1 MKKRAKSVII
11 EGMKVTIAE
20 ADGNVAVLSALK
32 SIAKRGGEGEILVV
46 VPDSY
51 TLSFE
56 RELMKELG
64 ASFLLSVSTFRR
76 LLSRLRRTD
85 EKYLDAATGT
95 MAVRAVVRNL
105 GKELRA
111 FGRSAKY
118 ASFSER
124 MYELLSSLKNCGI
137 SPSDAAACGETLGG
151 ALGGKLS
158 DVAKIYA
165 GYEAAKADSKDS
177 ADLFALLPALIRG
190 EEAFRTGTCVFA
202 GFDIFTK
209 LGEEVFLACAQN
221 FSETVF
227 VANTTDKPVFRPIL
241 LAEQISSLLSRRG
254 IPFSRTR
261 LGGNLSPFALAV
273 SERLF
278 EKRSVPRDPRA
289 DGAKFFVGSREEELE
304 FAAREIKRLA
314 MRGWRY
320 GEFCIVLSNAAA
332 YERALREVLTRH
344 EIRYWY
350 DRKSRLSEHP
360 TARYLLCGLALRSRG
375 YAQEDVLAFVKN
387 PLFFSLSADLLPG
400 EIDVFENYVLKYGIA
415 GKRFFSEFTLAAPG
429 DDALRSRAERVRHC
443 FAQAAQMFFPG
454 EDGDVLSKLLAFTDP
469 ATVTE
474 QAWHRAFVEDS
485 DPVFA
490 AFSEQAPGYLYGI
503 LSSIRA
509 VFGSPDEELLY
520 DLFKSGVERQE
531 VSEIPQRADC
541 VFVGEKES
549 VQYQSFRAVFVLG
562 MNEGEFPTVTE
573 DGGILNDRDAD
584 ALARTGVRFTPKNSD
599 NNLRMRFSV
608 LKLLTNDYERRSF
621 SATLDARPAETFR
634 ELIALCGGEISPL
647 PEPAEMFSS
656 ERVRELYACR
666 EVRRAEAGE
675 DGDYGA
681 AAAIC
686 AHAERGDPFL
696 WNLVREGIPP
706 WTERIS
712 PNLAAELFYPRMKGE
727 RRTSI
732 SAVETYYRCP
742 FRHFLRYGLKALER
756 ETAEIRA
763 LNIGNILHKALE
775 YFVNGKDFS
784 ESAAEGCFD
793 RTLALPEYEKYMAE
807 ESFRPVLSRL
817 REESRKVCGAMAR
830 SFVQSEFENYAC
842 ELGFGVCR
850 EGTPGMESI
859 ALSGTDVRLTGVI
872 DRVDVY
878 SLGESR
884 VCRVVDYKTGA
895 AEDVSEESLYFGHK
909 VQLFVYLYALEKNL
923 GCRPAG
929 AYYFPVHNKYVK
941 GEGNPY
947 ALRGVT
953 LSEEEILVASDRA
966 LAESPESEILGVK
979 RKPGGGGRGLISE
992 SRLRGYV
999 EYAVK
1004 LCQSAIEESAS
1015 GDIRI
1020 LPAERACSH
1029 CPYLGVCRNFE
1040 GEGVRRVS
1048 NWSAESVSRALSE
1061 HAASPLADS
1070 PSAARSA
1077 CGEEERE

>member
-1 MKKRAKSVII
+1 MGS
-11 EGMKVTIAE
+11 MKVTVAE

-32 SIAKRGGEGEILVV
+32 SIAKRGGAGETLVV

-76 LLSRLRRTD
+76 LLSRLRRTE

-137 SPSDAAACGETLGG
+137 TPETAAACGEQLGG
-151 ALGGKLS
+151 ALGEKLS

-165 GYEAAKADSKDS
+165 GYEAAKAGARDS

-190 EEAFRTGTCVFA
+190 EESFRTANCVFA
-202 GFDIFTK
+202 GFDIFTR
-209 LGEEVFLACAQN
+209 LGEEVFLACAES

-227 VANTTDKPVFRPIL
+227 LANTTDKPVFRPIL
-241 LAEQISSLLSRRG
+241 LAEQISALLTRRG
-254 IPFSRTR
+254 IPFSRVR
-261 LGGNLSPFALAV
+261 AEGNLSPFALAV

-278 EKRSVPRDPRA
+278 EKRAVPRDPRA
-289 DGAKFFVGSREEELE
+289 DGAKFFVGTREEELE
-304 FAAREIKRLA
+304 FAAREIKRLVA
-314 MRGWRY
+314 HGWRY
-320 GEFCIVLSNAAA
+320 GDFCIVLSDAAV
-332 YERALREVLTRH
+332 YGRALREVMTRH

-350 DRKSRLSEHP
+350 DRKVRLSEHP
-360 TARYLLCGLALRSRG
+360 ASRYLLCGLALRSRG
-375 YAQEDVLAFVKN
+375 FAQEDVLAFVKN
-387 PLFFSLSADLLPG
+387 PLFFSLSEDLVPG

-429 DDALRSRAERVRHC
+429 DDSLRRRAEQVRLR
-443 FAQAAQMFFPG
+443 FVRESQTFFPG
-454 EDGDVLSKLLAFTDP
+454 GDGDVLSRLLAFTDP
-469 ATVTE
+469 ASVKE
-474 QAWHRAFVEDS
+474 QDWYKTFVKDP

-490 AFSEQAPGYLYGI
+490 AFSEQAPGYLHGI
-503 LSSIRA
+503 LTSIRE
-509 VFGSPDEELLY
+509 VFGSPDEELLL
-520 DLFKSGVERQE
+520 DLFKSGAERQE

-549 VQYQSFRAVFVLG
+549 VQYQSFRALFVLG
-562 MNEGEFPTVTE
+562 MNEGEFPTVTD

-608 LKLLTNDYERRSF
+608 LKLLTNDYERRYF
-621 SATLDARPAETFR
+621 SATLDARPAETCR
-634 ELIALCGGEISPL
+634 ELIALCGGEFSIL

-675 DGDYGA
+675 EGDYAA

-686 AHAERGDPFL
+686 AHAEEGDPFL

-706 WTERIS
+706 WSERIS
-712 PNLAAELFYPRMKGE
+712 PDLAAELFYPLTKGE

-742 FRHFLRYGLKALER
+742 FRHFLRYGLKASER

-763 LNIGNILHKALE
+763 LNIGNILHKVLE
-775 YFVNGKDFS
+775 LFVKDKDFT
-784 ESAAEGCFD
+784 ESAAERCFD
-793 RTLALPEYEKYMAE
+793 RTLALPEYEKYSAE
-807 ESFRPVLSRL
+807 DSFRPVLSRL
-817 REESRKVCGAMAR
+817 REESRKVCAAVAR
-830 SFVQSEFENYAC
+830 SFLQSDFENYAC

-850 EGTPGMESI
+850 EGVPGMESI
-859 ALSGTDVRLTGVI
+859 PLAGTDVRLTGVI
-872 DRVDVY
+872 DRVDVF

-895 AEDVSEESLYFGHK
+895 REDVSEESLYFGHK
-909 VQLFVYLYALEKNL
+909 VQLFVYLYALERNL

-941 GEGNPY
+941 GEGDPY

-953 LSEEEILVASDRA
+953 LSEEEILAASDRA
-966 LAESPESEILGVK
+966 LASSPESEILGVK
-979 RKPGGGGRGLISE
+979 RKPDGSGKGLLAE
-992 SRLRGYV
+992 SRLRGYID
-999 EYAVK
+999 YAVK
-1004 LCQSAIEESAS
+1004 LCRSAIAESAS

-1020 LPAERACSH
+1020 LPAEKACSH

-1040 GEGVRRVS
+1040 SEGVRRAS
-1048 NWSAESVSRALSE
+1048 NWSAESVSRALS
-1061 HAASPLADS
+1061 
-1070 PSAARSA
+1070 A
-1077 CGEEERE
+1077 CGEEEPK